1 MKKIS
6 NKIKHQ
12 TKACI
17 CLILIISL
25 LITPL
30 KVLAVDLNFYSSN
43 DILYFNPDCAST
55 GSGGSSNLIGS
66 DNAEKILRFIVD
78 KGFTLIQAAGIIG
91 NFYEESG
98 LDPMNVEKTA
108 DTTDP
113 NYRPEDFNGFGI
125 AQWTWPDRQKKMFA
139 FHEQTGRSMVD
150 LSFQLDWFWKEF
162 QEDYAGGVVTLKEK
176 TTISDAA
183 VDFHS
188 SYEGSNDTAE
198 MIQERVT
205 SGTDLYEQYKSIIKD
220 GTSSGTASSG
230 SSGGG
235 SCNGGGAQKTNGEFI
250 FYNQYDP
257 QWKDIAL
264 GSSGLTIGSG
274 GCGPT
279 AMAMIIT
286 ALTGTKVTPVEVSQK
301 AVELGIIDSA
311 GTKLHQ
317 SPALAEAFGLKGK
330 QVAKDAVAIS
340 DALKRGSMI
349 HISGDGGI
357 NPWTDAGHYIAI
369 RGITAEGK
377 WLIADSYNLANNDLE
392 WDPNSILTDGVN
404 ANIYEIYK

>member
-55 GSGGSSNLIGS
+55 GSGGSSTLIGS
-66 DNAEKILRFIVD
+66 DNAEKILRFLVD
-78 KGFTLIQAAGIIG
+78 KGLTLIQAAGVIG

-98 LDPMNVEKTA
+98 LDPSNVQKTA

-113 NYRPEDFNGFGI
+113 DYKPIPNDGFGI
-125 AQWTWPDRQKKMFA
+125 AQWTDPDRQEKMYA
-139 FHEQTGRSMVD
+139 YHQKTGGSMVD
-150 LSFQLDWFWKEF
+150 LAFQLDWFWEEF
-162 QEDYAGGVVTLKEK
+162 SGQYVGALVTLKEM
-176 TTISDAA
+176 TTIEDAA
-183 VDFHS
+183 LDFHS
-188 SYEGSNDTAE
+188 KYEGSNDTAE

-205 SGTDLYEQYKSIIKD
+205 SGTDLYNQYKSIIKD

-230 SSGGG
+230 G
-235 SCNGGGAQKTNGEFI
+235 SCNSGTKKTNGEFI